1 LLFGGFYMELATEK
15 RQEGVITNKQR
26 DGELREATMD
36 AQKHRFATVT
46 AKRLDSKEFIT
57 NARYEANRCYC
68 PILADP
74 AGLLRIS
81 DKRLCPIGLVV

>member
-1 LLFGGFYMELATEK
+1 MELTTGK

-36 AQKHRFATVT
+36 AQKNRFATVT
-46 AKRLDSKEFIT
+46 AKHLDFKEFIT

-68 PILADP
+68 TILADP
-74 AGLLRIS
+74 AALLRIS